1 MAGVLSGF
9 FIVWSLI
16 AVGWIAGRSGVMGDP
31 AHARFVLNRATFF
44 VGSPALVLVS
54 LLDSDIAA
62 VLGAPI
68 VVATAAG
75 LGTGAIMLLVMRLFT
90 KCSRVDALVTAICS
104 SVANGGNMGFPIA
117 TYVLGSPAHALP
129 VILFQQALYTPI
141 YQFGLHV
148 VTSGRRPSP
157 RALAAGVVGNPTIL
171 ATVLGLV
178 LLALDV
184 QVPEF
189 LLDPVHSLADL
200 AIPGMLMAFGLSLIG
215 SHPLAAEDGNRK
227 LVAVATAAK
236 LGLMPAI
243 AAGTGLVLGLAGHD
257 LFAVVVMAAL
267 PTAQNVFVAASRFR
281 ASETLA
287 RDTVLVTTIGTVA
300 ALLLVSA
307 LLG

>member
-1 MAGVLSGF
+1 M
-9 FIVWSLI
+9 
-16 AVGWIAGRSGVMGDP
+16 GWIAGRSEVMGDP

-75 LGTGAIMLLVMRLFT
+75 VGTGAIMLLVMRLFT
-90 KCSRVDALVTAICS
+90 KRSRVDALVTAICS

-157 RALAAGVVGNPTIL
+157 RALAAGVVGVVGNPTIL

-184 QVPEF
+184 RVPEF

-215 SHPLAAEDGNRK
+215 SHPLAAEEGNRK

-281 ASETLA
+281 ASETFA

-300 ALLLVSA
+300 ALLLVSV

>member
-1 MAGVLSGF
+1 M
-9 FIVWSLI
+9 
-16 AVGWIAGRSGVMGDP
+16 GWIAGRSGVMGDP

-90 KCSRVDALVTAICS
+90 KRSRVDALVTAICS

-157 RALAAGVVGNPTIL
+157 RALAAGVVGVVGNPTIL

-178 LLALDV
+178 LHALDV
-184 QVPEF
+184 RVPEF

-215 SHPLAAEDGNRK
+215 SHPLAAEEGNRK

>member
-1 MAGVLSGF
+1 M
-9 FIVWSLI
+9 
-16 AVGWIAGRSGVMGDP
+16 GWITGRSGVMGDP

-75 LGTGAIMLLVMRLFT
+75 LGTGALMLLVMRLFT
-90 KCSRVDALVTAICS
+90 KRSRVDALVTAICS

-157 RALAAGVVGNPTIL
+157 RALAAGVVGVVGNPTIL

-184 QVPEF
+184 RVPEF

-215 SHPLAAEDGNRK
+215 SHPLAAEEGNRK